1 MKKILKALVL
11 IISILLI
18 TGCDGNSVKEIGYDE
33 FDKMISSRK
42 DFIIYVGS
50 ETCEN
55 CKEFSP
61 KFNNIIKEYNIED
74 VYYVDLDKFS
84 DDEKS
89 KLNKIINISGTPT
102 VAFIDDGVEES
113 SFNRITGNVS
123 EEKIISRLKSNDY
136 ID

>member
-1 MKKILKALVL
+1 MKKLLKIFVL
-11 IISILLI
+11 ITSVFLI
-18 TGCDGNSVKEIGYDE
+18 TGCGGNSVKEISYSD
-33 FDKMISSRK
+33 FDKMINNHE

-50 ETCEN
+50 ATCEN

-102 VAFIDDGVEES
+102 VAFIDDGTEES